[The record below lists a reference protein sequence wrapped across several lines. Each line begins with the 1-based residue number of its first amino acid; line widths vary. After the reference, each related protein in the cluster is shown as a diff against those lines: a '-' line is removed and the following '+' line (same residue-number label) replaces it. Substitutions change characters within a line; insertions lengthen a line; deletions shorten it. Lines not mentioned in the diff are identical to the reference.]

1 MIERDVFLEDHNE
14 MLDRR
19 CGVDVMEI
27 GIAAVVI
34 VGDGTCTRNRE
45 GQSGYQT

>member
-1 MIERDVFLEDHNE
+1 MF
-14 MLDRR
+14 DRR
-19 CGVDVMEI
+19 CGVDALKIV